1 MRYRVRKVTPKSP
14 KTPVTKRSVS
24 LLERAR
30 QLSSAY
36 YRPLLAK
43 KHDKKFG
50 IEVRRLTPE
59 QAAAIPRDSF
69 FVIPLFSRSA
79 SADEQKGKP
88 NLWLIVRKQEE
99 VIKDLKDYLAN
110 TIDHPSGGG
119 GGDAPKS
126 FDIFHAPIDENKMA
140 RCIYTVVEGFFHD
153 QETCEICKME
163 FNRAKFC
170 ALMRIFFLHCNLLK
184 KESIHPFGNYLEE
197 KVFGGQSEFVSRTFH
212 TYASDYLDV
221 KIKFMDEVYMKDFKF
236 SMHQLPPPSDDELKK
251 KPANHPDLLKPAF
264 QKIGKT
270 FQKSNYFIELKA
282 LQKTVNSFIL

>member
-59 QAAAIPRDSF
+59 EAAAIPRDRY
-69 FVIPLFSRSA
+69 FVVPLFSRPA
-79 SADEQKGKP
+79 RADKKKNIYLIIQKTEEIYK
-88 NLWLIVRKQEE
+88 LLKQYYAESLE
-99 VIKDLKDYLAN
+99 RDGG
-110 TIDHPSGGG
+110 SGGGG

-140 RCIYTVVEGFFHD
+140 QCIYTVVEGFFHD

-212 TYASDYLDV
+212 TYASDHLDV
-221 KIKFMDEVYMKDFKF
+221 EIKFMDKDYMKDFKF

-270 FQKSNYFIELKA
+270 FQKSNYFKELKA